1 MTDIR
6 EIKTP
11 LTDEVIKSLKAGETI
26 YLTGHIYT
34 ARDAAHKR
42 LVEMLQNGE
51 EMPIEFAGQAVFY
64 AGPSPTPP
72 SFAIGSIG
80 PTTSTR
86 MDKYSPILIEKGL
99 KVMIGKGIRGKEV
112 KEYIVKHSG
121 VYFAGIGGIAALM
134 SKCVTSVELVA
145 FEDLGTEAIRKLT
158 VEKMPLTV
166 ALDSHGGD
174 VYDRR

>member
-1 MTDIR
+1 MINER

-11 LTDEVIKSLKAGETI
+11 LTDEIIKSFRAGEII

-42 LVEMLQNGE
+42 LVEMIEKGE
-51 EMPIEFAGQAVFY
+51 EMPIDFAGQVVFY

-72 SFAIGSIG
+72 NFAIGSIG
-80 PTTSTR
+80 PTTAIR

-99 KVMIGKGIRGKEV
+99 KAMIGKGIRGKEV
-112 KEYIVKHSG
+112 REQIVKHNG
-121 VYFAGIGGIAALM
+121 VYFAGVGGIAALM
-134 SKCVTSVELVA
+134 SKCVTNVELVA

-158 VEKMPLTV
+158 IEKMPLTV
-166 ALDSHGGD
+166 AVDSHGGN
-174 VYDRR
+174 VYDRG